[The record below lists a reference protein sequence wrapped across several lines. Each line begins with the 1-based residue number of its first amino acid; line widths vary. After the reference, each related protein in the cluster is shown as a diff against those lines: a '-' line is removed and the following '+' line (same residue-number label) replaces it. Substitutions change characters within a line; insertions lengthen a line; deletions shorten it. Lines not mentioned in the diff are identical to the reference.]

1 MDTKL
6 NLEELINNIYTDLN
20 TLSNSLLNNET
31 KANDLRKLYERL
43 YKNLL
48 GYKADEKQ
56 YTLHDMINDYAKKE
70 NKFNSQ
76 YICHSLRKDLNEW
89 SHDNPNSLSN
99 QKLEEYFIKFRNI
112 VEFLTG
118 ISYKEIKVF
127 NKNFELSNL
136 NLNDKQK
143 EAVLSL
149 KKITLVNAGPGTGK
163 THLIV
168 ARVLNEIKNKN
179 DKKIFALS
187 FTNKASDELE
197 HKIDEK
203 IFSTNLVKFRKN
215 IFTGTI
221 HSFVLGVIQ
230 EYFKINNRE
239 FNYIIIDDL
248 ELKEIKD
255 DFNNDDE
262 TINQYL
268 IDNKLLTFDRIIE
281 LFVKT
286 IKNNQNFQ
294 DFISEYLNEVI
305 IDEAQDLD
313 KLQYEILFL
322 LNQYIKD
329 LRLFF
334 VGDQRQNIYAFKG
347 GSLNNILPFF
357 KDEKDFAYIE
367 LEYSYRCP
375 QNTLAFVNQFKFID
389 CKNIPLKNALNNN
402 GNSLKLEE
410 FGSTEDEANW
420 IAKLINSNVDSL
432 SDISIIYSNT
442 FYFKNILESLNAFKI
457 PFKVIGGQY
466 FLNQNIKLI
475 RYILNFI
482 YTNNKFALKNIK
494 HILKT
499 EVKGKD
505 IDEILIFL
513 SGMNF
518 ENKLNEKALNYVLR
532 FIKSYKDTEEPVLK
546 ILNELIS
553 YIGQKNIFDDSLIDT
568 LGELI
573 IIIENDLT
581 LENYEKFK
589 LSFSPMHPT
598 LGKFYSR
605 SDEIVLSTYYE
616 NGHEFV
622 TITTIHSSKGLEW
635 NTVIIPGLSEDVF
648 PKYFKDDP
656 EVSPKENSE
665 KRIQAYHEE
674 LKKFYVACT
683 RTKQNLYLTRAKMVT
698 VKSNKDEKYY
708 TFEKNKSIFVKG
720 L

>member
-6 NLEELINNIYTDLN
+6 DLEEVIKNIYTDLN
-20 TLSNSLLNNET
+20 TLSNSLLNNEN
-31 KANDLRKLYERL
+31 KANDLRKLYEKL

-99 QKLEEYFIKFRNI
+99 QELEEYFIKFGNI
-112 VEFLTG
+112 VEFLTD

-127 NKNFELSNL
+127 NKNFELSNF

-168 ARVLNEIKNKN
+168 ARVLNEINNKN

-187 FTNKASDELE
+187 FTNKASEELGN
-197 HKIDEK
+197 KINDK

-239 FNYIIIDDL
+239 FDYIIIDDL
-248 ELKEIKD
+248 ELKEIKEE
-255 DFNNDDE
+255 FENNE
-262 TINQYL
+262 GIINQYL
-268 IDNKLLTFDRIIE
+268 KDNKILTFDSIIE
-281 LFVKT
+281 LFLKT

-322 LNQYIKD
+322 LNQYIKN

-347 GSLNNILPFF
+347 GSLNNILDFF
-357 KDEKDFAYIE
+357 KNEKDFAYVE

-375 QNTLAFVNQFKFID
+375 QNTLSFVNQFEFVD
-389 CKNIPLKNALNNN
+389 CKNIPLKNACNNN
-402 GNSLKLEE
+402 GNILRIKE
-410 FGSTEDEANW
+410 FNNMEDEGNW
-420 IAKLINSNVDSL
+420 IAKLIKSKNISL
-432 SDISIIYSNT
+432 SNIAIIYSNT
-442 FYFKNILESLNAFKI
+442 FYFKNILESLNAFEI
-457 PFKVIGGQY
+457 PFKVMGGQY
-466 FLNQNIKLI
+466 FLDKNIKLI
-475 RYILNFI
+475 RYILSLI
-482 YTNNKFALKNIK
+482 YTNNKFALKKIQQL
-494 HILKT
+494 IIKT
-499 EVKGKD
+499 ELKGE
-505 IDEILIFL
+505 ILDEILIPL
-513 SGMNF
+513 SDMNF
-518 ENKLNEKALNYVLR
+518 EKKDNYKVLSNILK
-532 FIKSYKDTEEPVLK
+532 FIKFNQDKNKSILEILIEIEALIKKNVISEFISIDK
-546 ILNELIS
+546 LNELIVV
-553 YIGQKNIFDDSLIDT
+553 
-568 LGELI
+568 
-573 IIIENDLT
+573 IENDLI
-581 LENYEKFK
+581 LDEYEKLK
-589 LSFSPMHPT
+589 LSFSAMHPE

-605 SDEIVLSTYYE
+605 SDEIVLSEYYE
-616 NGHEFV
+616 NGKDFV
-622 TITTIHSSKGLEW
+622 SVTTVHSAKGLEW
-635 NTVIIPGLSEDVF
+635 DIVIIPGMSQDSF
-648 PKYFKDDP
+648 PRYFKT
-656 EVSPKENSE
+656 EEERENE
-665 KRIQAYHEE
+665 MPNE
-674 LKKFYVACT
+674 LKKFYVSCT
-683 RTKQNLYLTRAKMVT
+683 RTKEELYFTRS
-698 VKSNKDEKYY
+698 KSNNWGYKKE
-708 TFEKNKSIFVKG
+708 KSIFLNNIKDNDE
-720 L
+720 

>member
-6 NLEELINNIYTDLN
+6 DLEEVIKNIYTDLN
-20 TLSNSLLNNET
+20 TLSNSLLNNEN

-99 QKLEEYFIKFRNI
+99 QELEEYFIKFGNI
-112 VEFLTG
+112 VEFLTD

-127 NKNFELSNL
+127 NKNFELSNF

-168 ARVLNEIKNKN
+168 ARVPNEINNKN

-187 FTNKASDELE
+187 FTNKASEELGN
-197 HKIDEK
+197 KINDK

-239 FNYIIIDDL
+239 FDYIIIDDL
-248 ELKEIKD
+248 ELKEIKEE
-255 DFNNDDE
+255 FENNE
-262 TINQYL
+262 GIINQYL
-268 IDNKLLTFDRIIE
+268 KDNKILTFDSIIE
-281 LFVKT
+281 LFLKT

-322 LNQYIKD
+322 LNQYIKN

-347 GSLNNILPFF
+347 GSLNNILDFF
-357 KDEKDFAYIE
+357 KNEKDFAYVE

-375 QNTLAFVNQFKFID
+375 QNTLSFVNQFEFVD
-389 CKNIPLKNALNNN
+389 CKNIPLKNACNNN
-402 GNSLKLEE
+402 GNILRIKE
-410 FGSTEDEANW
+410 FNNMEDEGNW
-420 IAKLINSNVDSL
+420 IAKLIKSKNISL
-432 SDISIIYSNT
+432 SNIAIIYSNT
-442 FYFKNILESLNAFKI
+442 FYFKNILESLNAFEI
-457 PFKVIGGQY
+457 PFKVMGGQY
-466 FLNQNIKLI
+466 FLDKNIKLI
-475 RYILNFI
+475 RYILSLI
-482 YTNNKFALKNIK
+482 YTNNKFALKKIQQL
-494 HILKT
+494 IIKT
-499 EVKGKD
+499 ELKGE
-505 IDEILIFL
+505 ILDEILIPL
-513 SGMNF
+513 SDMNF
-518 ENKLNEKALNYVLR
+518 EKKDNYKVLSNILK
-532 FIKSYKDTEEPVLK
+532 FIKFNQDKNKSILEILIEIEALIKKNVISEFISIDK
-546 ILNELIS
+546 LNELIVV
-553 YIGQKNIFDDSLIDT
+553 
-568 LGELI
+568 
-573 IIIENDLT
+573 IENDLI
-581 LENYEKFK
+581 LDEYEKLK
-589 LSFSPMHPT
+589 LSFSAMHPE

-605 SDEIVLSTYYE
+605 SDEIVLSEYYE
-616 NGHEFV
+616 NEKDFV
-622 TITTIHSSKGLEW
+622 SVTTVHSAKGLEW
-635 NTVIIPGLSEDVF
+635 DIVIIPGMSQDSF
-648 PKYFKDDP
+648 PRYFKT
-656 EVSPKENSE
+656 EEERENE
-665 KRIQAYHEE
+665 MPNE
-674 LKKFYVACT
+674 LKKFYVSCT
-683 RTKQNLYLTRAKMVT
+683 RTKEELYFTRS
-698 VKSNKDEKYY
+698 KSNNWGYKKE
-708 TFEKNKSIFVKG
+708 KSIFLNNIKDNDE
-720 L
+720 